1 MRARFALG
9 TAVLLGAALRFFPIW
24 FGLPYSHARP
34 DETTALGHA
43 AAILAG
49 DPNPHFFNWPSLTL
63 YLFAGAFTAATAIG
77 GTLSRM
83 DQFLIARAVVALAG
97 TATILVVARIG
108 RQIADEATATIA
120 AVFLAVAVVHVRD
133 SHFATTDVLMTL
145 LVTAS
150 LSLLLDAR
158 DTGALRDYAIA
169 GLVAGLAVSAKY
181 SAAPVAVAV
190 FFARGDGRRGW
201 VAAAIFLAAM
211 AGGFLTGTPY
221 AIADFTT
228 LLTDVLYER
237 AHLAAGHAGS
247 AAPAWRA
254 HPSRSLPYGLGPGL
268 FVAAVAGGIPL
279 WRRHRHAAL
288 PVVAFAIVFSVAI
301 GVGRTAFFR
310 YVLPLV
316 PIACLS
322 AAVFVQASS
331 AYLAKRMRAGASVV
345 AFVLALIVAAP
356 SVINSA

>member
-1 MRARFALG
+1 MRARFALASASRPFALAG
-9 TAVLLGAALRFFPIW
+9 AGLPGAAPRLFPNW
-24 FGLPYSHARP
+24 FGLPHSPAP
-34 DETTALGHA
+34 PGENTAPGPP

-77 GTLSRM
+77 GTLSRI
-83 DQFLIARAVVALAG
+83 DQFLIARALGALGG
-97 TATILVVARIG
+97 TATILIVARIG
-108 RQIADEATATIA
+108 RQIADNATATIA
-120 AVFLAVAVVHVRD
+120 ATFLAVAVVHVRD

-158 DTGALRDYAIA
+158 DTGALRDYVIA

-201 VAAAIFLAAM
+201 VAAGTFLVPMGARFV
-211 AGGFLTGTPY
+211 GGTPY
-221 AIADFTT
+221 ALGDFTA
-228 LLTDVLYER
+228 LRTDVLYER

-254 HPSRSLPYGLGPGL
+254 HLSRSLPYGLGPGI
-268 FVAAVAGGIPL
+268 F
-279 WRRHRHAAL
+279 
-288 PVVAFAIVFSVAI
+288 
-301 GVGRTAFFR
+301 
-310 YVLPLV
+310 
-316 PIACLS
+316 IA
-322 AAVFVQASS
+322 
-331 AYLAKRMRAGASVV
+331 
-345 AFVLALIVAAP
+345 AAP
-356 SVINSA
+356 GGLPPGR